1 MSDDKKQ
8 ANEPLTHK
16 INGNVRSIIKVVEIP
31 QGEDFQEPDG
41 YILKDIYN
49 AENKDGGD
57 RFYAVMVK
65 IQQPLQGNVSRMP
78 ATKND
83 PKAPVNL
90 KKDKKPKK

>member
-1 MSDDKKQ
+1 MSDDKK

-31 QGEDFQEPDG
+31 VDTDFQEPDG
-41 YILKDIYN
+41 YLLKDIYN
-49 AENKDGGD
+49 AENKSGGD

-78 ATKND
+78 AQQ
-83 PKAPVNL
+83 PPVNL
-90 KKDKKPKK
+90 KKTPSKPSKKSKK